1 MKRMK
6 KCLKSTNPGSR
17 CFKLI
22 VCLSLCFC
30 ITASLA
36 LVGCGDSSEN
46 KSGIRFE
53 ETAVT
58 VTVGSSKD
66 VIASFSE
73 GYTDYET
80 EWTVSDESVLRLT
93 VPSKKLQPNKA
104 RLKGLKA
111 GSATVTAKA
120 ADGMTAEITVTVTDK
135 SEQGGSG
142 ETDGAETDD
151 NELKLTCRTLN
162 VAIGET
168 AEFPAE
174 NKEGA
179 VYSSEN
185 SAVATVGDNGLI
197 TAVTQGFTYV
207 TAVKEGVTVKIKV
220 GAVSKEVD
228 SVTVTENEDA
238 RINFYG
244 RSKYD
249 TSLSARM
256 LYFTASGFDVAF
268 YGTGLKA
275 TLLRESSD
283 TYVPYLSVFV
293 DGESMTEVLPLSGD
307 RVIKLSD
314 KSAKEYTIVSGLTEG
329 WHVVKVRKR
338 TAFQR
343 GSTKMDTVAVRSF
356 STDGYFGYCPDKPE
370 LRIDVYGDSY
380 SCGYGN
386 LEDGSSMT
394 SENTDGNLAYHALL
408 ASAVGAE
415 LNVMA
420 ASGWG
425 VYKGS
430 DGTAS
435 WSWANYYDK
444 LNTKSGETVSVGG
457 ADVIIINLG
466 ANDVAGGAFA
476 DAEQTALFK
485 EAYKKMLDGL
495 IAQNPDALILCTYG
509 FCSTDSR
516 CKTAITDVVSEY
528 SSDNVKT
535 YFYTTVNSTTGHPDV
550 ANHRN
555 GAKEL
560 ENVLKNYGIID

>member
-1 MKRMK
+1 MQ
-6 KCLKSTNPGSR
+6 KCLKTINPESK
-17 CFKLI
+17 CFKLFA
-22 VCLSLCFC
+22 CLSLCFC
-30 ITASLA
+30 IMASLV
-36 LVGCGDSSEN
+36 LVGCGDGAEN
-46 KSGIRFE
+46 KSEIRFE
-53 ETAVT
+53 ETAVA
-58 VTVGSSKD
+58 VEVGSSKD

-73 GYTDYET
+73 GYTNYET
-80 EWTVSDESVLRLT
+80 EWTVSDESVLKLT

-120 ADGMTAEITVTVTDK
+120 ADGMTAVVTVTVTEK
-135 SEQGGSG
+135 SDQGGGNG
-142 ETDGAETDD
+142 ETDGSETDD
-151 NELKLTCRTLN
+151 NKLKLTRQTLN

-174 NKEGA
+174 NKDGA

-185 SAVATVGDNGLI
+185 PSVATVGDNGLI
-197 TAVTQGFTYV
+197 TAVTAGFTYV
-207 TAVKEGVTVKIKV
+207 TAVKEDVTVKIKV

-228 SVTVTENEDA
+228 SVTLTDNEDE

-268 YGTGLKA
+268 YGTELKA
-275 TLLRESSD
+275 TMLRESSD

-293 DGESMTEVLPLSGD
+293 DDESMTEVLPLSGD
-307 RVIKLSD
+307 RVIKLID

-370 LRIDVYGDSY
+370 LRIDVYGDSF

-386 LEDGSSMT
+386 LADGSSMT

-415 LNVMA
+415 INVMA
-420 ASGWG
+420 ASGWS
-425 VYKGS
+425 VYKGYG
-430 DGTAS
+430 GTAS

-444 LNTKSGETVSVGG
+444 LNTMSDETVSVGG

-466 ANDVAGGAFA
+466 TNDVEGGAFA

-485 EAYKKMLDGL
+485 EAYKKMLNGL
-495 IAQNPDALILCTYG
+495 IEQNPDALILCTYG